1 MENFLK
7 NNNVLLLDSV
17 NETLGSANL
26 LTPSSGETLEIQV
39 LGGKEDEVAKHE
51 VFNLV
56 EVAGSQ
62 LSLQCRLLRR
72 SGDRFVLERIALLDK
87 SYWRNLRVPIRFASF
102 IYPLPGAQWQGRR
115 AISSIDLS
123 CGGVAFYCAPTLQVG
138 DCCEIVIPFVFSLAL
153 SLRGRLLSCTRKT
166 ASSTKVSSAWH
177 ISMNFAA

>member
-102 IYPLPGAQWQGRR
+102 IYPLPGSQWQGRQLHR
-115 AISSIDLS
+115 
-123 CGGVAFYCAPTLQVG
+123 PQ
-138 DCCEIVIPFVFSLAL
+138 
-153 SLRGRLLSCTRKT
+153 LRRRGLLLRPDASGGRLLRDRHSRNGP
-166 ASSTKVSSAWH
+166 ARYP
-177 ISMNFAA
+177 